1 MRSATGLNASFEICG
16 WSTKIETAVIDTA
29 TPYQATSVVKYRRRN
44 GSARKPRRGTRSM
57 RSERRRWV
65 LLAFRMPREPST
77 PRIAVWRKL
86 RRLGVAQIVDGLV
99 AVPGSATNVE
109 QMGWVV
115 NDILDADG
123 EAQLWTA
130 QLNSA
135 KQERELVGRLNR
147 EVAEAYRD
155 LIEAIEGAATG
166 SEPVGRRQ
174 LDRFSRELRDIV
186 RRDHL
191 AASGR
196 DRAERAL
203 ARLTRAVAAA

>member
-1 MRSATGLNASFEICG
+1 
-16 WSTKIETAVIDTA
+16 
-29 TPYQATSVVKYRRRN
+29 
-44 GSARKPRRGTRSM
+44 M